1 MSTVIQDVRY
11 AIRWLRKNPGFT
23 AVAVATLA
31 LGIGAN
37 TALFSVLDAVLLK
50 TLPVREPERL
60 VLFEWE
66 AGRPFRTS
74 GRRGS
79 GMARPPGMQG
89 GSVFRHDIF
98 EKLRDA
104 RAKASGSPN
113 PNPNPISELFAFA
126 PIYEV
131 SVVTDDRA
139 EVVGG
144 QVVSGGYYSGLGVP
158 LVLGRGIT
166 GNDDHPGADPVVVLS
181 HSYWQRL
188 GASPGV
194 LGQPLKINQ
203 TVFTIVGVTPPGF
216 AGTLQVD
223 YQPDITVPLSFE
235 PTLLGAETGMAH
247 NGEPGIWW
255 INVMGRLAP
264 GATRAQAAESLQGTF
279 QAAALDA
286 MPPPRRDGDPAVLE
300 TKDYP
305 RLLAVPGG
313 RGLREHRASFARPIH
328 GLFVVVALV
337 LLIACANLANLLLA
351 RAALRRPEIAAR
363 LALGA
368 GRGRLVR
375 QLVTEAVL
383 LAILGGAAGALFAV
397 WGKAALVGLSAGDS
411 RFQLDVDP
419 GLNLRVL
426 AFTLA
431 MSLVTGVLFGLA
443 PAWRTS
449 GMDLATV
456 LRQSRRTASAGS
468 RLKNILVAFQVAL
481 SVMLLAG
488 AGLFV
493 RTLFHLEH
501 VELGFNQERLLVFRV
516 QPSQAGYKDERLVDL
531 YGRLSERLESLP
543 GVRAATFGVIPLIAD
558 YTWNTSILL
567 RGERR
572 STAAEHMTNR
582 QIVRENYFETLE
594 IPRLRGRGFTAQ
606 DDTHAPR
613 VAIVNQ
619 TFARK
624 YFPGQDPLGQRI
636 RESDDEPDWE
646 IVGVVGDTKYDTQR
660 RAIEP
665 LLFTPWR
672 QAVSEI
678 GEMRFALRAAGDP
691 APLADAVRHAVRV
704 LDAGLPVTEVGT
716 QVAQSKATLSRE
728 RLYARLLTFFG
739 ALALGLA
746 AVGLSGVLG
755 YSVSQRTSE
764 IGIRMALGAR
774 RSQVVRMI
782 VFQGLRPTIAGLALG
797 LAASLAAGRL
807 LTQFV
812 YGVGTS
818 DPATLATVSAL
829 LVAVAAFAAFLPAR
843 RASRVD
849 PMQALRAE

>member
-50 TLPVREPERL
+50 KLPVREPERL

-66 AGRPFRTS
+66 AGSPFRIS

-79 GMARPPGMQG
+79 GMPRPPGTRG
-89 GSVFRHDIF
+89 GSIFLYDIF
-98 EKLRDA
+98 EKMRET

-113 PNPNPISELFAFA
+113 PLSDLFAFA

-131 SVVTDDRA
+131 TASTNNRA
-139 EVVGG
+139 DVVGG
-144 QVVSGGYYSGLGVP
+144 QVVSGGYYAGLGVP
-158 LVLGRGIT
+158 LALGRGIT
-166 GNDDHPGADPVVVLS
+166 EKDDHPGADPVVVLS
-181 HSYWQRL
+181 HAYWQRL
-188 GASPGV
+188 GASPDV
-194 LGQPLKINQ
+194 LGQSLKLNQ

-223 YQPDITVPLSFE
+223 YHADVTAPLSFE
-235 PTLLGAETGMAH
+235 PAILGGETGMARD
-247 NGEPGIWW
+247 GKPGIWW
-255 INVMGRLAP
+255 LNVMGRLAP
-264 GATRAQAAESLQGTF
+264 GATREQAAQSLHGTF
-279 QAAALDA
+279 QAAALDV
-286 MPPPRRDGDPAVLE
+286 MPAPERDGDVARLE
-300 TKDYP
+300 PKDYP
-305 RLLAVPGG
+305 RLLALPGG
-313 RGLREHRASFARPIH
+313 RGLREHRRSFERPIF
-328 GLFVVVALV
+328 GLSLVVSLV

-351 RAALRRPEIAAR
+351 RAALRRSEIAAR

-383 LAILGGAAGALFAV
+383 LAALGGAAGTMFAL
-397 WGKAALVGLSAGDS
+397 WGKAALVGLAVSDS
-411 RFQLDVDP
+411 RFALDFDS

-426 AFTLA
+426 AFTLVI
-431 MSLVTGVLFGLA
+431 SLVTGVLFGLA
-443 PAWRTS
+443 PAWGTTR
-449 GMDLATV
+449 MDLASV
-456 LRQSRRTASAGS
+456 LRQGRRMTSGGS
-468 RLKNILVAFQVAL
+468 RLKNTLLTFQVAL
-481 SVMLLAG
+481 SVLLLAG
-488 AGLFV
+488 AGLFI

-501 VELGFNQERLLVFRV
+501 VDLGFNQERLLVFKV
-516 QPSQAGYKDERLVDL
+516 QPSQTGYEGEKLVDF
-531 YGRLSERLESLP
+531 YDRLSGRLESIP
-543 GVRAATFGVIPLIAD
+543 GVRAATFGRIPLIAD
-558 YTWNTSILL
+558 YNWNTSLL
-567 RGERR
+567 LPGERR

-606 DDTHAPR
+606 DDARAPR

-619 TFARK
+619 TLARK
-624 YFPGQDPLGQRI
+624 FFPNQDPLGQRL
-636 RESDDEPDWE
+636 RESDEGPDWE
-646 IVGVVGDTKYDTQR
+646 IVGVVGDTKYNTQR
-660 RAIEP
+660 DAIEP

-672 QAVSEI
+672 QEVSEI
-678 GEMRFALRAAGDP
+678 GDMRFAVRAAGEP
-691 APLADAVRHAVRV
+691 GALADTVRRAVRD

-728 RLYARLLTFFG
+728 RLYARFLTFFG

-764 IGIRMALGAR
+764 IGLRMALGAR
-774 RSQVVRMI
+774 RPQVVRMI
-782 VFQGLRPTIAGLALG
+782 VLQGLRPTIAGLALG

-807 LTQFV
+807 VAQFV

-818 DPATLATVSAL
+818 DPATLAAVSGL
-829 LVAVAAFAAFLPAR
+829 LVTVAAFAAFLPAR

>member
-1 MSTVIQDVRY
+1 
-11 AIRWLRKNPGFT
+11 
-23 AVAVATLA
+23 
-31 LGIGAN
+31 
-37 TALFSVLDAVLLK
+37 
-50 TLPVREPERL
+50 
-60 VLFEWE
+60 
-66 AGRPFRTS
+66 
-74 GRRGS
+74 
-79 GMARPPGMQG
+79 
-89 GSVFRHDIF
+89 
-98 EKLRDA
+98 
-104 RAKASGSPN
+104 
-113 PNPNPISELFAFA
+113 
-126 PIYEV
+126 
-131 SVVTDDRA
+131 
-139 EVVGG
+139 
-144 QVVSGGYYSGLGVP
+144 
-158 LVLGRGIT
+158 
-166 GNDDHPGADPVVVLS
+166 
-181 HSYWQRL
+181 
-188 GASPGV
+188 
-194 LGQPLKINQ
+194 
-203 TVFTIVGVTPPGF
+203 
-216 AGTLQVD
+216 
-223 YQPDITVPLSFE
+223 
-235 PTLLGAETGMAH
+235 
-247 NGEPGIWW
+247 
-255 INVMGRLAP
+255 
-264 GATRAQAAESLQGTF
+264 
-279 QAAALDA
+279 
-286 MPPPRRDGDPAVLE
+286 
-300 TKDYP
+300 
-305 RLLAVPGG
+305 
-313 RGLREHRASFARPIH
+313 
-328 GLFVVVALV
+328 
-337 LLIACANLANLLLA
+337 
-351 RAALRRPEIAAR
+351 
-363 LALGA
+363 
-368 GRGRLVR
+368 
-375 QLVTEAVL
+375 
-383 LAILGGAAGALFAV
+383 
-397 WGKAALVGLSAGDS
+397 
-411 RFQLDVDP
+411 
-419 GLNLRVL
+419 
-426 AFTLA
+426 
-431 MSLVTGVLFGLA
+431 
-443 PAWRTS
+443 
-449 GMDLATV
+449 
-456 LRQSRRTASAGS
+456 
-468 RLKNILVAFQVAL
+468 
-481 SVMLLAG
+481 
-488 AGLFV
+488 
-493 RTLFHLEH
+493 
-501 VELGFNQERLLVFRV
+501 
-516 QPSQAGYKDERLVDL
+516 
-531 YGRLSERLESLP
+531 
-543 GVRAATFGVIPLIAD
+543 
-558 YTWNTSILL
+558 
-567 RGERR
+567 
-572 STAAEHMTNR
+572 MTNR

-691 APLADAVRHAVRV
+691 APLADAVRQAVRV